1 MRMERRG
8 DILYI
13 IYYIFYR
20 RGEILYR
27 RYYIG
32 DGRRR

>member
-8 DILYI
+8 DIL
-13 IYYIFYR
+13 YR